1 MTFNGILD
9 GVLCVLNDFLGV
21 SKPLFCLARDL
32 FVDALGLLLLV
43 ANELSGFLLNF
54 ASEVFHSAFDL
65 I

>member
-1 MTFNGILD
+1 
-9 GVLCVLNDFLGV
+9 
-21 SKPLFCLARDL
+21 L
-32 FVDALGLLLLV
+32 FVGALGLLLLV